1 MAMFLK
7 SKGRFLVRDIL
18 NVLDNEN
25 DFLTMQQIAQRLEYP
40 AVNSIRNTCHE
51 LKNQINEL
59 YSPEEIE
66 FIISQRGGVRMD
78 RKKVNLHLLTQAI
91 NERSIRYNTTVSLLI
106 NRDLSTLDYCEENF
120 ISKSTLIR
128 KMRRTSRLFSNYGLN
143 ISISDRM
150 KLTGKESIVRIAEFT
165 FLSLNY
171 ENLTMFLFYSQAEDY
186 LLQSNQIFH
195 YLNLSLA
202 ENEIEYLAMF
212 FFTNQYAIKE
222 GHLLNEDAELL
233 SFFENY
239 KFVRKPDF
247 LTGWTENDWKFFLL
261 FLYTLNYI
269 SLEKAV
275 QVKKTN
281 PFAEEI
287 KHWISC
293 FEDHYF
299 IMNKKQ
305 KSKVEERLTKQLQ
318 YDAIIKPGVDIMPYF
333 KNLDVDYIQKM
344 FPIYFSRFEKFWQDF
359 TEVVPVYT
367 RRPSI
372 KLSSLLNCIYFVP
385 LLTYMPEVS
394 IFVCTNTSKT
404 YQQFLEEKIHVHLRD
419 RVIKFEED
427 IHLADVIVTT
437 INSLEA
443 SSDQQ
448 AIIQVR
454 PTLTKKDLDRIKTA
468 VETRRK
474 AVAKNNND

>member
-1 MAMFLK
+1 
-7 SKGRFLVRDIL
+7 
-18 NVLDNEN
+18 
-25 DFLTMQQIAQRLEYP
+25 
-40 AVNSIRNTCHE
+40 
-51 LKNQINEL
+51 
-59 YSPEEIE
+59 
-66 FIISQRGGVRMD
+66 
-78 RKKVNLHLLTQAI
+78 
-91 NERSIRYNTTVSLLI
+91 
-106 NRDLSTLDYCEENF
+106 
-120 ISKSTLIR
+120 
-128 KMRRTSRLFSNYGLN
+128 
-143 ISISDRM
+143 
-150 KLTGKESIVRIAEFT
+150 
-165 FLSLNY
+165 
-171 ENLTMFLFYSQAEDY
+171 
-186 LLQSNQIFH
+186 
-195 YLNLSLA
+195 
-202 ENEIEYLAMF
+202 
-212 FFTNQYAIKE
+212 
-222 GHLLNEDAELL
+222 
-233 SFFENY
+233 
-239 KFVRKPDF
+239 
-247 LTGWTENDWKFFLL
+247 
-261 FLYTLNYI
+261 
-269 SLEKAV
+269 
-275 QVKKTN
+275 
-281 PFAEEI
+281 
-287 KHWISC
+287 
-293 FEDHYF
+293 
-299 IMNKKQ
+299 
-305 KSKVEERLTKQLQ
+305 
-318 YDAIIKPGVDIMPYF
+318 MPYF